1 MLPAAFN
8 RGGGSLEQTHNHSFG
23 PRYGLGSVRAC
34 VRVDATSRQFPLTL
48 PADPLELA
56 AHFIVALYATTRGRS
71 GRFRRIADC
80 AERAGIKKASE
91 IKTAVSTAE
100 KAGFLVV
107 HVDEPAVML
116 TAKGLEVA
124 AKRG

>member
-1 MLPAAFN
+1 M
-8 RGGGSLEQTHNHSFG
+8 
-23 PRYGLGSVRAC
+23 
-34 VRVDATSRQFPLTL
+34 

-56 AHFIVALYATTRGRS
+56 AHFIVALYAATRGRS

-80 AERAGIKKASE
+80 AERAGITEPAE
-91 IKTAVSTAE
+91 IKAAVLTAE

-124 AKRG
+124 KRG